1 MFELHKNLFVQ
12 SPRFKLMKDN
22 VEDIS
27 FSRNHI
33 SSSPNRKLGKNQII
47 NEDFEENFVE
57 NDQKKSSFSKF
68 DNFFDKSEN
77 FANEDKKKIAA
88 IIEEIKEE
96 VIEEDDKISPKKLK
110 KKTKDFLR
118 INEPEHQENFNVSYS
133 RFKNNEKN
141 EIKEVDEKKIDEEPI
156 IICIS
161 NLIV

>member
-68 DNFFDKSEN
+68 DNFLIN
-77 FANEDKKKIAA
+77 Q
-88 IIEEIKEE
+88 
-96 VIEEDDKISPKKLK
+96 KISPMKTRKKSQRL
-110 KKTKDFLR
+110 
-118 INEPEHQENFNVSYS
+118 
-133 RFKNNEKN
+133 
-141 EIKEVDEKKIDEEPI
+141 
-156 IICIS
+156 
-161 NLIV
+161 